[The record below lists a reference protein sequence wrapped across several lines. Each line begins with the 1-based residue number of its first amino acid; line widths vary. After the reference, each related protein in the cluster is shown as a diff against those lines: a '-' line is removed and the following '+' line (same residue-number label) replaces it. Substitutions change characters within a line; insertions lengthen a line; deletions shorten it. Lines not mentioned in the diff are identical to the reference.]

1 MLDTSQRRCT
11 ALLLRSAAG
20 CCQQPPAF
28 RRQPLA
34 LQVAVYGCCWNA
46 GPRSQHSRCG
56 PSAPERWSSHHV
68 PSSSLSWYKRLCR
81 SILFAL
87 SFFHATLLERK
98 KFGVGN
104 QPGARSGI
112 GWNMG
117 YPFNLGDLL
126 CCGQLAANYLDNS
139 SRVSGWLCHASP
151 TVRLPGCTPNLQA
164 VHVPASQ
171 QTCSPRPSVH
181 ASPATLQSCRC
192 LGRTF
197 GT

>member
-1 MLDTSQRRCT
+1 MAPGT
-11 ALLLRSAAG
+11 
-20 CCQQPPAF
+20 
-28 RRQPLA
+28 
-34 LQVAVYGCCWNA
+34 W
-46 GPRSQHSRCG
+46 PR
-56 PSAPERWSSHHV
+56 
-68 PSSSLSWYKRLCR
+68 R

-139 SRVSGWLCHASP
+139 SRVSSLCCHAVLAGHQGFM
-151 TVRLPGCTPNLQA
+151 TFR
-164 VHVPASQ
+164 PAR
-171 QTCSPRPSVH
+171 RP
-181 ASPATLQSCRC
+181 
-192 LGRTF
+192 
-197 GT
+197 